1 MDLIYTDQGRT
12 ELGVIQNFNVDFD
25 TTGNMDFQLTVGIQ
39 NNLLQGGFYWYIE
52 GTEYGGRV
60 DSYKVLT
67 ASNEIQY
74 TGRNF
79 RGILNTKVIEPPSG
93 ADYKILSGTMT
104 EVASTL
110 ISDAGLEDLF
120 VVDEC
125 DVAVSNHK
133 FNRYVKTYAGL
144 EALCVAYGLVPSF
157 KVQDGMVHIAFDVA
171 TDYSDENE
179 YTQDDLSFTITKTYA
194 NVNHLICL
202 GKGDLKDRTV
212 CHLYADSDGNI
223 SETQSLFGQDEIT
236 EIYENTNA
244 EDLAELKQEGITRL
258 SELKNK
264 DSFEVTANNFDLKI
278 GDIIGGIERVT
289 NTYVAREI
297 VNIIAKIDD
306 YKVDLEYKVG
316 EDEAK
321 RSSSFGAS
329 SGGSTSTY
337 NLPVA
342 TEEVLG
348 GVKQGENVTIAD
360 DGTISADLTS
370 RVSTETGFGQNL
382 VNHPCSD
389 DNAIS
394 GTRVVYSAGNANGKP
409 TGTDH
414 AIFQMAYNDSWKVQ
428 LALDWRTNKAYIRGC
443 SNGTW
448 SNWCDLTNYLPLTG
462 GTVSG
467 QVTATNFYASDAN
480 AYPLTS
486 ASGVQLANNGNLY
499 MPWAGDWLSNVLGG
513 KLPINGTAAA
523 SNGLAMYGY
532 GSYALT
538 YHQTAESFA
547 GSDASWGHYIIC
559 SHGNGATDYHVM
571 IRLPF
576 WGSPQYQRLEGGVQ
590 GAWHNFYT
598 DEYPAERTKCVY
610 KVGYGGADTPM
621 VYLSS
626 DGRFR
631 GGHTW
636 DGGKSVQAWD
646 YQFELGSPNYR
657 WGQIY
662 STNAAIS
669 TSDRNVKKNIRP
681 LTDADVL
688 FLRKLIPS
696 AFQMKDGTSGRMH
709 MGFIAQE
716 VEEAMIECGLTDL
729 DFAGFCK
736 DKKQIAKADEEGNEY
751 YEDVLDEDGNVQYI
765 YSLRYEEFIALNT
778 KAIQYCMDKIDAQEE
793 RMNTIEER
801 IKALEERM
809 DES

>member
-1 MDLIYTDQGRT
+1 MDLIYTDQGRI

-79 RGILNTKVIEPPSG
+79 RGILNTKVIEPPKG
-93 ADYKILSGTMT
+93 EDYKILSGTMS

-110 ISDAGLEDLF
+110 ISDARLGDLF

-125 DVAVSNHK
+125 DVEVSKYK
-133 FNRYVKTYAGL
+133 FNRYIKTYDGL
-144 EALCVAYGLVPSF
+144 NALCVAYGLVPSF
-157 KVQDGMVHIAFDVA
+157 KVQDGMVHIAFGKA

-202 GKGDLKDRTV
+202 GQGDMKDRTV
-212 CHLYADSDGNI
+212 CHLYADADGNI

-264 DSFEVTANNFDLKI
+264 DSFEVTASNLDLKI

-321 RSSSFGAS
+321 RATSFGVS

-337 NLPVA
+337 ILPVA
-342 TEEVLG
+342 TTEVLG
-348 GVKQGENVTIAD
+348 GVKQGENVTIAE

-370 RVSTETGFGQNL
+370 RVSTDTGFGQNL

-394 GTRVVYSAGNANGKP
+394 GTSVVYSAGDANGKP

-414 AIFQMAYNDSWKVQ
+414 ALLQMAYNDLWKIQ
-428 LALDWRTNKAYIRGC
+428 LAMDWRTNKAYIRGC
-443 SNGTW
+443 QNGAW
-448 SNWCDLTNYLPLTG
+448 SNWDELALASYLSNYLPLTG
-462 GTVSG
+462 GTLTG
-467 QVTATNFYASDAN
+467 QISAPSMISSFVGVNGCGGVDANAWGNGQAKVYIDSIPGSATNGARAQIAFHNQGMEASTFYYDGGNFRYCRNDGNYFTLTATN
-480 AYPLTS
+480 
-486 ASGVQLANNGNLY
+486 
-499 MPWAGDWLSNVLGG
+499 
-513 KLPINGTAAA
+513 
-523 SNGLAMYGY
+523 
-532 GSYALT
+532 
-538 YHQTAESFA
+538 
-547 GSDASWGHYIIC
+547 
-559 SHGNGATDYHVM
+559 
-571 IRLPF
+571 
-576 WGSPQYQRLEGGVQ
+576 
-590 GAWHNFYT
+590 
-598 DEYPAERTKCVY
+598 
-610 KVGYGGADTPM
+610 
-621 VYLSS
+621 
-626 DGRFR
+626 
-631 GGHTW
+631 
-636 DGGKSVQAWD
+636 
-646 YQFELGSPNYR
+646 
-657 WGQIY
+657 
-662 STNAAIS
+662 
-669 TSDRNVKKNIRP
+669 TSDRRKKNDLGVVEDAEAQTILEGIPIHLFTYINDDKEIVRYGAMAQDVRDLLIDSDIGYRP
-681 LTDADVL
+681 FLEILHFALGKNNTPTLT
-688 FLRKLIPS
+688 
-696 AFQMKDGTSGRMH
+696 
-709 MGFIAQE
+709 E
-716 VEEAMIECGLTDL
+716 DL
-729 DFAGFCK
+729 
-736 DKKQIAKADEEGNEY
+736 ETPE
-751 YEDVLDEDGNVQYI
+751 EDVSYNLDYTQIVPVLWKGWQMHE
-765 YSLRYEEFIALNT
+765 A
-778 KAIQYCMDKIDAQEE
+778 KIKQL
-793 RMNTIEER
+793 EER

>member
-25 TTGNMDFQLTVGIQ
+25 TTSNMDFQLTVGIQ

-79 RGILNTKVIEPPSG
+79 RGILNTKVIEPPKG
-93 ADYKILSGTMT
+93 EDYKILSGTMS

-110 ISDAGLEDLF
+110 ISDARLGDLF

-125 DVAVSNHK
+125 DVEVNKYK
-133 FNRYVKTYAGL
+133 FNRYIKTYDGL
-144 EALCVAYGLVPSF
+144 NALCVAYGLVPSF
-157 KVQDGMVHIAFDVA
+157 KVQDGMVHIAFGKA

-202 GKGDLKDRTV
+202 GQGDMKDRTV
-212 CHLYADSDGNI
+212 CHLYADADGNI

-264 DSFEVTANNFDLKI
+264 DRFEVTASNLDLKI

-321 RSSSFGAS
+321 RATSFGVS

-337 NLPVA
+337 ILPVA
-342 TEEVLG
+342 TTEVLG
-348 GVKQGENVTIAD
+348 GVKQGENVTIEE
-360 DGTISADLTS
+360 DGTITVAVDSALSSTS
-370 RVSTETGFGQNL
+370 TNPVQNKV
-382 VNHPCSD
+382 VNDALASKA
-389 DNAIS
+389 NAS
-394 GTRVVYSAGNANGKP
+394 HTH
-409 TGTDH
+409 D
-414 AIFQMAYNDSWKVQ
+414 
-428 LALDWRTNKAYIRGC
+428 
-443 SNGTW
+443 
-448 SNWCDLTNYLPLTG
+448 YLPLTG

-467 QVTATNFYASDAN
+467 VLTVNNAVLANRFATGYDSGQPGAMSCSNWFRSSGNSGWFNDTYAGGIWMCDDTWVRVYNGKAFAVDNSIHASNYYASDAN
-480 AYPLTS
+480 QYPLTS

-499 MPWAGDWLSNVLGG
+499 MPWAGDWLSNVLGA
-513 KLPINGTAAA
+513 KLPV
-523 SNGLAMYGY
+523 
-532 GSYALT
+532 
-538 YHQTAESFA
+538 
-547 GSDASWGHYIIC
+547 
-559 SHGNGATDYHVM
+559 NGAAKRAKVIHKTGM
-571 IRLPF
+571 
-576 WGSPQYQRLEGGVQ
+576 EGDDCQ
-590 GAWHNFYT
+590 
-598 DEYPAERTKCVY
+598 
-610 KVGYGGADTPM
+610 M
-621 VYLSS
+621 VYLSN
-626 DGRFR
+626 DGYFR
-631 GGHTW
+631 GGHSW
-636 DGGKSVQAWD
+636 SGGVEVYAYDWQWK
-646 YQFELGSPNYR
+646 LGSPNYR

-662 STNAAIS
+662 STSAAIS

-696 AFQMKDGTSGRMH
+696 AFQMKDGTSGRTH

-751 YEDVLDEDGNVQYI
+751 YEDVLDEDGNIQYI

-809 DES
+809 DEQ